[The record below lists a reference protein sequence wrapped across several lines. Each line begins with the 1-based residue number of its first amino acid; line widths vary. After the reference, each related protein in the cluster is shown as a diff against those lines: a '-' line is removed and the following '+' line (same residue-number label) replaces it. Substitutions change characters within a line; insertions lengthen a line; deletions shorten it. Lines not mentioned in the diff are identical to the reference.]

1 MHASTKTPAPVPEL
15 SIDEA
20 FQKMPGHHRS
30 YIASL
35 VPHWHPE
42 PSPENNVQMSGAALL
57 PLDILLAGAEDNEGL
72 RDYYFRIEICR
83 IEHECGIPRNHLETA
98 LKTATEKHWISQSDD
113 KYYITGNGIEALRF
127 IGARHLKEE
136 VAKARKRIQ
145 DLDIG

>member
-1 MHASTKTPAPVPEL
+1 VPEL

-42 PSPENNVQMSGAALL
+42 PSPENDLQMSGAALL
-57 PLDILLAGAEDNEGL
+57 ILDILLAGAEDDEGL
-72 RDYYFRIEICR
+72 RDYYFRIEIGR
-83 IEHECGIPRNHLETA
+83 IEREFGIARNHLEIA
-98 LKTATEKHWISQSDD
+98 LRTATERHWIVQRDD
-113 KYYITGNGIEALRF
+113 KYHITDSGIEALRF